1 MAYEVSDTL
10 KWMGRRMNDAEVSG
24 VGVVG
29 LCVNPA
35 VFAGCGKPGK
45 ICGQRFV
52 HGFFSGFPW
61 TADRIFH
68 KSTTYIVTGRGERT
82 LIHGQ

>member
-1 MAYEVSDTL
+1 
-10 KWMGRRMNDAEVSG
+10 MNDVVVSG

-35 VFAGCGKPGK
+35 GFAGCGKPGK
-45 ICGQRFV
+45 ICGQRLV

-61 TADRIFH
+61 TAGRIFH
-68 KSTTYIVTGRGERT
+68 KSTTYMVTGGGERI
-82 LIHGQ
+82 LMRGQ

>member
-45 ICGQRFV
+45 ICGQSKGLSMDV
-52 HGFFSGFPW
+52 SAVSHGRQAGFSTNPQ
-61 TADRIFH
+61 
-68 KSTTYIVTGRGERT
+68 RT
-82 LIHGQ
+82 WEQEGVSGH